1 MNHENPLTIFRDC
14 SLCSLMLLGSPFH
27 RNSAYLC
34 PQSGHGNFVCSIEKM
49 LIIFWIEFNI
59 LFGDCSSFL
68 RKFRFNLQRWC
79 FHAWWYWYWFWYWYW
94 VYEYQFTIIEMTEKW
109 ANKRTS
115 LNISIRISIPTSIS
129 MSISLVFYQKC
140 NANREIE
147 CYLNPIPHFASF
159 HFCFSVS
166 HKTSLLSI
174 PFSIPFHSQN
184 TNGILNKMANRAV

>member
-49 LIIFWIEFNI
+49 LIIFWIGFNI

-79 FHAWWYWYWFWYWYW
+79 FHAWWYWYWYWYW

-129 MSISLVFYQKC
+129 MSISFVFIK
-140 NANREIE
+140 NAMQTEKLNVIWIRIHTLRHFSSASVFRTKQV
-147 CYLNPIPHFASF
+147 CYLFRSLF
-159 HFCFSVS
+159 HSI
-166 HKTSLLSI
+166 HKT
-174 PFSIPFHSQN
+174 
-184 TNGILNKMANRAV
+184 